1 MKLLVNQAWLVVA
14 AEAVVAFAGT
24 ATAHA
29 ESEAVA
35 PYGPACPAAVS
46 TVSAMNGDSA
56 GATLYAVE
64 FETYTTKPAFV
75 SGTVTLFAGDDRYDI
90 AVQYALAMPL
100 ADSKHHRALFVRF
113 PSPVKVTGG
122 YLSAISG
129 DIMKACPPERLARI
143 EAPKPDEAKAIVAR
157 QTVDAPPPIAEAH
170 FACDVPFAS
179 ARTTKLEPMVI
190 PSEIVFAGTGDDGN
204 VLLLRISAK
213 GALMGMTVARQ
224 SRFGSFDHAAE
235 VVAKTSTF
243 APAIFHCEPV
253 EGYYALVTMYNF
265 RQ

>member
-1 MKLLVNQAWLVVA
+1 MQSLFTKKRFIVA
-14 AEAVVAFAGT
+14 AIVGIAFACSAPGG
-24 ATAHA
+24 AAVDA
-29 ESEAVA
+29 ET

-46 TVSAMNGDSA
+46 TVSAMNGDKA

-90 AVQYALAMPL
+90 ATQYALAMPL
-100 ADSKHHRALFVRF
+100 ADGKHHRALFIHF
-113 PSPVKVTGG
+113 AAPVKITGA
-122 YLSAISG
+122 YLSEISG

-143 EAPKPDEAKAIVAR
+143 ATPKPDEAKAIVAR
-157 QTVDAPPPIAEAH
+157 ATVEAPPPIAEAH
-170 FACDVPFAS
+170 LSCDVPFAS
-179 ARTTKLEPMVI
+179 ARTTKLELMAI
-190 PSEIVFAGTGDDGN
+190 PSDVDFAATGDDGN

-213 GALMGMTVARQ
+213 GSLMGMTVVRQ

-243 APAIFHCEPV
+243 APAVFRCEPI
-253 EGYYALVTMYNF
+253 EGYYALLTMYNF
-265 RQ
+265 KQ